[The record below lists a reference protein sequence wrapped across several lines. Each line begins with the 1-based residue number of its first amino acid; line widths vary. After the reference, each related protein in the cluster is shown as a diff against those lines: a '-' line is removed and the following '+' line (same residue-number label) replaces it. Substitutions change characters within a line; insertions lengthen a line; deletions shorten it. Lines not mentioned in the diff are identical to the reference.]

1 MDSYKTEIDLEAL
14 KSILEKI
21 NEPEYV
27 VYGSHHLSEDKINM
41 LKENNCEYHY
51 VEPNILGEPEEAFY
65 IVPKKILDDYYY
77 KMEDLI

>member
-1 MDSYKTEIDLEAL
+1 MDSYKTEIDFATL

-27 VYGSHHLSEDKINM
+27 VYGSHHLSEDTIQM
-41 LKENNCEYHY
+41 LKDNNCEYNY

-65 IVPKKILDDYYY
+65 IVPKKILNDYYY
-77 KMEDLI
+77 KMED